1 MQGSQEGERAK
12 LLSQPAN
19 FGENISMKVLF
30 STCRRAD
37 KLSSGLGTASK
48 LSSRTSGQ
56 VVEWKMHLICSLKQ
70 RSDRSHAKVI

>member
-1 MQGSQEGERAK
+1 MQGSQEGKRAK

-37 KLSSGLGTASK
+37 KLHEDPQDLEICEVG
-48 LSSRTSGQ
+48 
-56 VVEWKMHLICSLKQ
+56 HLK
-70 RSDRSHAKVI
+70 